1 MSKAISVR
9 ELTELL
15 AKNSRT
21 MLLDVRRR
29 SDFEQ
34 SPQKITGADWHDPED
49 IDEWIASV
57 PTDQEVVT
65 YCVKGGM
72 VSQSVTEKL
81 AARGCRVKYLE
92 GGIKAWQESG
102 GGTE

>member
-1 MSKAISVR
+1 MTKAISVR

-21 MLLDVRRR
+21 VLLDVRRKG
-29 SDFEQ
+29 DFEQ

-49 IDEWIASV
+49 IENWIASV

-81 AARGCRVKYLE
+81 AAHGCRVKYLD

-102 GGTE
+102 GGIE